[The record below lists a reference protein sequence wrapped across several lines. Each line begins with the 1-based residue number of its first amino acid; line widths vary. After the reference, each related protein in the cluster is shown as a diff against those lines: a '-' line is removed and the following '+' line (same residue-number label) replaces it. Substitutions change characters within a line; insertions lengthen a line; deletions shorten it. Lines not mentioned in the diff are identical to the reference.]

1 MDAWKLLTDATIKAV
16 FLIAQDKEIDLD
28 NAKIA
33 ESLKSV
39 VKEQFSRI
47 LNEWKDA
54 AGSNLGKPWLIELMN
69 AQANKLAIL
78 TLKHMEVL

>member
-1 MDAWKLLTDATIKAV
+1 MDAWKLLTDATTKAV
-16 FLIAQDKEIDLD
+16 FLIAQDKQIVLEG
-28 NAKIA
+28 KPVA

-69 AQANKLAIL
+69 AQANELAIL
-78 TLKHMEVL
+78 TLKHMEVI